1 MNLTEQQLVSFKE
14 KYANVIVN
22 NMTLKECQELIFNQI
37 CNDFDNMSFDEIVE
51 ESVNE
56 DKTIIEQL
64 VKEVITEAIKI
75 FEGYNRFDGRSIEYA
90 LNRGVWFLKDNFD
103 LESK

>member
-37 CNDFDNMSFDEIVE
+37 CNDFDDMSFDEIVE
-51 ESVNE
+51 NTLQE
-56 DKTIIEQL
+56 DKHVIDSL
-64 VKEVITEAIKI
+64 VKEVTSNDI
-75 FEGYNRFDGRSIEYA
+75 NMNVQ
-90 LNRGVWFLKDNFD
+90 L
-103 LESK
+103 

>member
-37 CNDFDNMSFDEIVE
+37 CNDFDDMSFDEIVE
-51 ESVNE
+51 ESVSE
-56 DKTIIEQL
+56 DKELIDNI
-64 VKEVITEAIKI
+64 VKEVTSDDV
-75 FEGYNRFDGRSIEYA
+75 N
-90 LNRGVWFLKDNFD
+90 LNVQL
-103 LESK
+103 

>member
-37 CNDFDNMSFDEIVE
+37 CNDFDDMSFDEIVD
-51 ESVNE
+51 ESVSE
-56 DKTIIEQL
+56 DKELIDSL
-64 VKEVITEAIKI
+64 VKEVTS
-75 FEGYNRFDGRSIEYA
+75 NDVN
-90 LNRGVWFLKDNFD
+90 LNVQL
-103 LESK
+103 

>member
-37 CNDFDNMSFDEIVE
+37 CNDFDDMSFDEIVE
-51 ESVNE
+51 HSISE
-56 DKTIIEQL
+56 DKELKELIDEL
-64 VKEVITEAIKI
+64 VKEVTSNDI
-75 FEGYNRFDGRSIEYA
+75 NMNVQ
-90 LNRGVWFLKDNFD
+90 L
-103 LESK
+103 

>member
-1 MNLTEQQLVSFKE
+1 MNLTEQQLASFKE

-37 CNDFDNMSFDEIVE
+37 CNDFDDMSFDEIVK

-56 DKTIIEQL
+56 DKELIDTL
-64 VKEVITEAIKI
+64 VKEVTSNDK
-75 FEGYNRFDGRSIEYA
+75 N
-90 LNRGVWFLKDNFD
+90 LNVQL
-103 LESK
+103 

>member
-37 CNDFDNMSFDEIVE
+37 CNDFDDMSFDEIVE
-51 ESVNE
+51 NTLKE
-56 DKTIIEQL
+56 DRHVIDTL
-64 VKEVITEAIKI
+64 VKEVTSNDI
-75 FEGYNRFDGRSIEYA
+75 NMNVQ
-90 LNRGVWFLKDNFD
+90 L
-103 LESK
+103 

>member
-37 CNDFDNMSFDEIVE
+37 CNDFDDMSFDEIVE
-51 ESVNE
+51 NTLQE
-56 DKTIIEQL
+56 DKHVIDTL
-64 VKEVITEAIKI
+64 VKEVTSNDI
-75 FEGYNRFDGRSIEYA
+75 N
-90 LNRGVWFLKDNFD
+90 LKVQ
-103 LESK
+103 L

>member
-37 CNDFDNMSFDEIVE
+37 CNDFDDMSFDEIVE
-51 ESVNE
+51 NTLKE
-56 DKTIIEQL
+56 DMHVVDTL
-64 VKEVITEAIKI
+64 VKEVTSNDI
-75 FEGYNRFDGRSIEYA
+75 N
-90 LNRGVWFLKDNFD
+90 LNVQL
-103 LESK
+103 